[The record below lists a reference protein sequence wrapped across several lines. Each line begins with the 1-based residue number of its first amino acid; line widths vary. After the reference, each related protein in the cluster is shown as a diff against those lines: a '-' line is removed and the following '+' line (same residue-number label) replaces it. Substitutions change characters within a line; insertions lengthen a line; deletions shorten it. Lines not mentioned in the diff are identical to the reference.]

1 MSAKSFRA
9 LPSHQRAL
17 VAIAALLD
25 GNEASSVLS
34 QDAVAGDVY
43 RQAAEELTRIE
54 LESRLQFI
62 GTLYREALADMEREH
77 DE

>member
-1 MSAKSFRA
+1 MSAKLFRS
-9 LPSHQRAL
+9 LPPHQRAL

-25 GNEASSVLS
+25 GNEAGSILGRDSGSGESL
-34 QDAVAGDVY
+34 
-43 RQAAEELTRIE
+43 RQAADELTRIE

>member
-1 MSAKSFRA
+1 MSGKSFRG
-9 LPSHQRAL
+9 LLSDQRAL
-17 VAIAALLD
+17 VAIAVLLD
-25 GNEASSVLS
+25 GNEATSILS
-34 QDAVAGDVY
+34 QDATAGDTY

-62 GTLYREALADMEREH
+62 GTLYREALADMERGH

>member
-1 MSAKSFRA
+1 MSAKLFRG
-9 LPSHQRAL
+9 LPAHQRAI

-25 GNEASSVLS
+25 GNEAGSVLS
-34 QDAVAGDVY
+34 RDANFGEAF

>member
-1 MSAKSFRA
+1 MSGKSFRG
-9 LPSHQRAL
+9 LLSNQRAL
-17 VAIAALLD
+17 VAIATLLD
-25 GNEASSVLS
+25 GNEASSILS
-34 QDAVAGDVY
+34 QDAEAGEKY